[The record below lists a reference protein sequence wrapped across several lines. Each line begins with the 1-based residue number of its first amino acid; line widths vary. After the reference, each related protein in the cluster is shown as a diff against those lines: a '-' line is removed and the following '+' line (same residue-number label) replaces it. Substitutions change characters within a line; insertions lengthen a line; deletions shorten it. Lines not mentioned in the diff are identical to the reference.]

1 MANFKVGDIVKY
13 QKEITENKRIA
24 TNAGWKTI
32 TLHGTME
39 DVAIVK
45 SVEVVRKGVVI
56 LTLSNG
62 KDYMADFVEKV
73 WIL

>member
-1 MANFKVGDIVKY
+1 MTNFKVGDIVKY
-13 QKEITENKRIA
+13 QKEITESKRIA
-24 TNAGWKTI
+24 TDSGWKTI
-32 TLHGTME
+32 TLHGILE

-45 SVEVVRKGVVI
+45 NVDVVREGIVI

-62 KDYMADFVEKV
+62 KEYLADFVEKV

>member
-1 MANFKVGDIVKY
+1 MTNFKVGDIVKY

-24 TNAGWKTI
+24 TDAGWKTI

-45 SVEVVRKGVVI
+45 NVENVRKGVVI

>member
-1 MANFKVGDIVKY
+1 MTNFKVGDVVRY
-13 QKEITENKRIA
+13 QKEITENKMIA
-24 TNAGWKTI
+24 TDAGWKTI

-45 SVEVVRKGVVI
+45 GVEVVREGVVI

-62 KDYMADFVEKV
+62 KDYMAGFVEKV